1 MLEARKTYLLT
12 MTTTHSKVTLAFG
25 QQVTLKEVWGA
36 LLDEIDE
43 GDATSAAT
51 FRLMPYNH
59 HTPLDR
65 RSAFGFEA
73 TPPFHSMPHII
84 WVESAPTLC

>member
-1 MLEARKTYLLT
+1 MVTEPRGVVLPTQA
-12 MTTTHSKVTLAFG
+12 VTLG
-25 QQVTLKEVWGA
+25 EVWGA
-36 LLDEIDE
+36 QLVEE
-43 GDATSAAT
+43 AENAVTAT
-51 FRLMPYNH
+51 FKLLPFNH

-65 RSAFGFEA
+65 RSGFGFEA